1 MYFAQEKTK
10 TEDDFIISQRLKGY
24 LKVKLN
30 KVRKDKTLVLKFL
43 KNSKVGE
50 AVKRPGSEPLVLL
63 FLWKNIY
70 CSFTAFRVVSFS
82 LWWTFGLTVSF
93 LSAFTF
99 VPDRYD

>member
-1 MYFAQEKTK
+1 MHLLSSMYFAQEKTK

-43 KNSKVGE
+43 KNSKARLRAFGF
-50 AVKRPGSEPLVLL
+50 A

>member
-1 MYFAQEKTK
+1 MHLLSSMYFAQEKTK

-50 AVKRPGSEPLVLL
+50 AIKRPGSEPLVLL
-63 FLWKNIY
+63 FCGK
-70 CSFTAFRVVSFS
+70 
-82 LWWTFGLTVSF
+82 TFIVLLQHLELF
-93 LSAFTF
+93 LSACGGLS
-99 VPDRYD
+99 D

>member
-43 KNSKVGE
+43 KKLQS
-50 AVKRPGSEPLVLL
+50 RWS
-63 FLWKNIY
+63 
-70 CSFTAFRVVSFS
+70 R
-82 LWWTFGLTVSF
+82 
-93 LSAFTF
+93 
-99 VPDRYD
+99 